1 MQKEEFEALLTN
13 EGYHEIV
20 TVMREGG
27 QALDAHRHPF
37 EAKAL
42 VLAGEIWIRGEQQ
55 DRCYRPGDIFH
66 LAANEQH
73 SERYGAQGVTYV
85 VGRKGG

>member
-1 MQKEEFEALLTN
+1 MKKEEFEALLTS
-13 EGYHEIV
+13 EGYQEIV

-27 QALDAHRHPF
+27 QAMEPHRHPF

-42 VLAGEIWIRGEQQ
+42 VLAGEIWISSEQQ
-55 DRCYRPGDIFH
+55 DRCYRPGDRFH
-66 LAANEQH
+66 LAADEEH